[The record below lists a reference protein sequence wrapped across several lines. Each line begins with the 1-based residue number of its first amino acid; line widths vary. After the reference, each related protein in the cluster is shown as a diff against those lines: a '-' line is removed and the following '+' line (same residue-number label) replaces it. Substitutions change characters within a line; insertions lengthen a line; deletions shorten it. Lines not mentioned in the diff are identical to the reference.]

1 MALHHIKAGS
11 IASRRIGHFPVV
23 YGGLL
28 TRRGWQRWRKGL
40 GRAVFIMVTYALY
53 RFFRQLI
60 SDIEMGGENGDIF
73 NE

>member
-1 MALHHIKAGS
+1 MA
-11 IASRRIGHFPVV
+11 
-23 YGGLL
+23 
-28 TRRGWQRWRKGL
+28 
-40 GRAVFIMVTYALY
+40 TYALY